1 MKKLIA
7 LVLSLVCVLGLV
19 GCGGSGEKHTIEI
32 IIPAGST
39 EAFVYADEVISPQ
52 NNTLKIWVGAG
63 IDATQV
69 ILKPVDVAE
78 ENAYT
83 PVIVKRGKPIK
94 INVEKGA
101 WFKIGIGIMNPSD
114 KDITTSIIVEGVEI
128 SSQDYFDSDSDL
140 AAQFPHFMAKI
151 LEIHD
156 NYLLVEPEVGMEEL
170 KSADKF
176 EIPLDDVDN
185 PTELQVDDSVLIV
198 YDGEILE
205 TYPAKLGEVYSVGK
219 TIIIPVDNS
228 KESN

>member
-7 LVLSLVCVLGLV
+7 LVLALACVLGLIGCSKNFEDKPTVIGSIKEIYDNHILIATSTTEGHPYGASIDISISTKDCKEIYNPLTV
-19 GCGGSGEKHTIEI
+19 GDEI
-32 IIPAGST
+32 IVYYDGNIAESEPAQINT
-39 EAFVYADEVISPQ
+39 VYAIK
-52 NNTLKIWVGAG
+52 LK
-63 IDATQV
+63 
-69 ILKPVDVAE
+69 
-78 ENAYT
+78 
-83 PVIVKRGKPIK
+83 VK
-94 INVEKGA
+94 A
-101 WFKIGIGIMNPSD
+101 S
-114 KDITTSIIVEGVEI
+114 EG
-128 SSQDYFDSDSDL
+128 YFDSGSDL

-185 PTELQVDDSVLIV
+185 PTELQVDDSILIV

-219 TIIIPVDNS
+219 MIIIPVDNS
-228 KESN
+228 EESN